1 MVFNMKK
8 IRKQFGAL
16 IMLVSLVLGL
26 FAPSETVCAAT
37 GSTSV
42 SVSSGSVNIGDS
54 VTVTVKA
61 SGASGEKAYAT
72 MTLSYDASILQFV
85 SCSVTYG
92 GGGGS
97 VTAATDSFT
106 VTFQAVAAGTS
117 SLSVSANDG
126 VLYDTNEELDS
137 MSGSSAS
144 VTVNN
149 AAGSGGNGA
158 ANGGG
163 TGTGTPG
170 GSSGGGN
177 GGTGAANLSADN
189 SLKSLTISPGTLSPA
204 FTGKTTKYSATV
216 ANEVTSIAV
225 TATPANE
232 KAVVE
237 SVTGNSNLAVGSNT
251 VKVVVKAENGVTATY
266 TINVT
271 RQGADGAEEPQDP
284 DQEEP
289 DPEEGENAVNVTVN
303 GISYHSSGSFAAEDI
318 PVDFSETAVNYHGQ
332 ECKGVRFDKGSVA
345 MLYLVPETAE
355 EEKQGSFFVF
365 DEVRDT
371 LYPFVKLN
379 HGEKYMIALLAPVD
393 FAMPESFIQT
403 EIKIDGEN
411 AVTAF
416 QKVEEES
423 EIVSD
428 FYFIYGVNQDGTE
441 SWYRY
446 DDLEGTYQR
455 CNIEE
460 PEEPEDEEN
469 IDMEYLQTEYAAL
482 SEKYREEK
490 AFARNV
496 IGILVFVIAVLV
508 IIIINMLIFGQ
519 RRKKG
524 PHDDDD
530 LDDDI
535 TDFNDL

>member
-1 MVFNMKK
+1 MVFKMKK
-8 IRKQFGAL
+8 IRKQFGVL
-16 IMLVSLVLGL
+16 IMLISLVLGL
-26 FAPSETVCAAT
+26 FVPVETVCAAA

-42 SVSSGSVNIGDS
+42 SVSPGSVNIGDS

-85 SCSVTYG
+85 SCSATYG

-117 SLSVSANDG
+117 SLSVSATDG
-126 VLYDTNEELDS
+126 VVYDTNEELDS

-149 AAGSGGNGA
+149 AAGGGNGTG
-158 ANGGG
+158 NGGG

-177 GGTGAANLSADN
+177 GSTGTANLSADN

-216 ANEVTSIAV
+216 GNEVTNIAV

-237 SVTGNSNLAVGSNT
+237 SVTGNSNLTVGSNT

-266 TINVT
+266 TIVVT

-289 DPEEGENAVNVTVN
+289 DSEDGGNTVNVTVN
-303 GISYHSSGSFAAEDI
+303 GISYHSSEAFAAEDI
-318 PVDFSETAVNYHGQ
+318 PLDFSETAVNYHGQ
-332 ECKGVRFDKGSVA
+332 ECKGVRFDKGSVV
-345 MLYLVPETAE
+345 MLYLVPETAEE

-411 AVTAF
+411 TVTAF

-460 PEEPEDEEN
+460 PEESEDEEN

-482 SEKYREEK
+482 SEKYTEEK

-508 IIIINMLIFGQ
+508 IIIINILIFGQ
-519 RRKKG
+519 RKKKG

>member
-1 MVFNMKK
+1 MVFKMKK
-8 IRKQFGAL
+8 IRKQFGVLTML
-16 IMLVSLVLGL
+16 ISLVLGL
-26 FAPSETVCAAT
+26 FAPAETVCAAA

-85 SCSVTYG
+85 SCSATYG

-106 VTFQAVAAGTS
+106 VTFQAVAAGKS
-117 SLSVSANDG
+117 SLSVSATDG
-126 VLYDTNEELDS
+126 VVYDTNEELDS

-158 ANGGG
+158 GNGGG
-163 TGTGTPG
+163 TGTPG
-170 GSSGGGN
+170 DSSGGN
-177 GGTGAANLSADN
+177 GSTGTANLSADN

-216 ANEVTSIAV
+216 GNEVTSIAV

-266 TINVT
+266 TILVT

-284 DQEEP
+284 DQEGP
-289 DPEEGENAVNVTVN
+289 DHEDGENTVNVTVN
-303 GISYHSSGSFAAEDI
+303 GISYRSSGAFAAEEI
-318 PVDFSETAVNYHGQ
+318 PVDFSETEVNYHGQ
-332 ECKGVRFDKGSVA
+332 ECKGVRFDKGSVV
-345 MLYLVPETAE
+345 MLYLVPETAEE

-393 FAMPESFIQT
+393 FVMPENFIQT

-411 AVTAF
+411 TVTAF

-455 CNIEE
+455 CDIEE
-460 PEEPEDEEN
+460 SEESEDEEN
-469 IDMEYLQTEYAAL
+469 IDMTYLQTEYAAL
-482 SEKYREEK
+482 SEKYTEEK

-519 RRKKG
+519 RRKNG

>member
-1 MVFNMKK
+1 M
-8 IRKQFGAL
+8 L
-16 IMLVSLVLGL
+16 ISLVLGL
-26 FAPSETVCAAT
+26 FAPAETVCAAA
-37 GSTSV
+37 GSASV

-72 MTLSYDASILQFV
+72 MTLSYDAGILQFV
-85 SCSVTYG
+85 SCSTTYG

-117 SLSVSANDG
+117 SLSVSATDG
-126 VLYDTNEELDS
+126 VVYDTNEELDS

-149 AAGSGGNGA
+149 AAGGGTGTG
-158 ANGGG
+158 NGGG

-170 GSSGGGN
+170 GGSGGGT
-177 GGTGAANLSADN
+177 GSTGTANLSADN

-204 FTGKTTKYSATV
+204 FTGKTTKYSAAV
-216 ANEVTSIAV
+216 GNEVTNIAV

-266 TINVT
+266 TIVVT
-271 RQGADGAEEPQDP
+271 RQGTDGAEEPQDP

-289 DPEEGENAVNVTVN
+289 DPEDGEDTVNVTVN
-303 GISYHSSGSFAAEDI
+303 GISYHTAGSFAAEDI
-318 PVDFSETAVNYHGQ
+318 PVDFSETVVDYHGQ
-332 ECKGVRFDKGSVA
+332 ECKGVRFDKGSIV
-345 MLYLVPETAE
+345 MLYLVPETAEE

-371 LYPFVKLN
+371 LYPFVKLD

-393 FAMPESFIQT
+393 FVMPENFIQT

-411 AVTAF
+411 TVTAF
-416 QKVEEES
+416 QKMEEES

-460 PEEPEDEEN
+460 PEESEDEED

-524 PHDDDD
+524 SHDDDD